1 MIKIL
6 QEHDREKN
14 KAMVLREELI
24 ELEYHPVTE
33 QGKRQMKIK
42 KTLHLKKVCYHDEQG
57 RYFEFISNS
66 MESSAEKIAFLYKKD
81 GGLNFCSKK

>member
-1 MIKIL
+1 MERRKEVYKVIKIL

-42 KTLHLKKVCYHDEQG
+42 KNASPKESLLSG
-57 RYFEFISNS
+57 RTGSLF
-66 MESSAEKIAFLYKKD
+66 
-81 GGLNFCSKK
+81 